1 MIEIN
6 GLTSEQKQM
15 LEYMWCEL
23 ESFEDF
29 QNWIETL
36 DYNDQLQA
44 LTLSKLI
51 IMAVIDE
58 QSNRLEYYPEAETV
72 LEKYYK

>member
-1 MIEIN
+1 MIEIK
-6 GLTSEQKQM
+6 GLTNEQKQM
-15 LEYMWCEL
+15 LDYMWCEL

-58 QSNRLEYYPEAETV
+58 QSDRLEYYPEAEQV